1 MGLGEELLLDVE
13 AGIATIVLN
22 RPEKLNAINGAML
35 DGIEEA
41 FNRIDDDRSIKV
53 AVITSSGN
61 KAYTVGIDM
70 KAFESGPR
78 AGRDFVR
85 RELTVLY
92 DRAVRLR
99 VPLIAAIEG
108 YAYATGSEFTMCC
121 DIAYAGDG
129 AKFCFPDLNIGLA
142 AASSMWHAS
151 EKLNRMRLVE
161 LMLTSTPFTAHEAY
175 EIGLITRVV
184 PDGKALEAATETAT
198 IVASKAPLAV
208 EVSKQAMSQGYGD
221 DWLSFLRL
229 QERTIFS
236 EDFAE
241 GLRAFREKRTP
252 RFRGA

>member
-1 MGLGEELLLDVE
+1 MGLDKELVFYAEEGV
-13 AGIATIVLN
+13 ATITLN

-35 DGIEEA
+35 DEIEEA
-41 FNRIDDDRSIKV
+41 FNRIDHDRSIRV
-53 AVITSSGN
+53 AVITSNSN
-61 KAYTVGIDM
+61 KAYTVGIDVN
-70 KAFESGPR
+70 AFESGPR
-78 AGRDFVR
+78 EGRDFVR

-99 VPLIAAIEG
+99 VPIIAAIEG

-121 DIAYAGDG
+121 DIAYAGVG
-129 AKFCFPDLNIGLA
+129 AKFCFPDLDIGLA

-151 EKLNRMRLVE
+151 EKLNRMRLAE
-161 LMLTSTPFTAHEAY
+161 LMLTCKPFTAQEAY

-184 PDGKALEAATETAT
+184 PDGKALETAMETAT

-221 DWLSFLRL
+221 DWLSFLKL
-229 QERTIFS
+229 QEKTIFS

-241 GLRAFREKRTP
+241 GLRAFREKRAP
-252 RFRGA
+252 EFRGA